1 MAPRRSGRQD
11 PHVSQ
16 ILVRC
21 RSRTELP
28 VEEFRSWLERR
39 PDAARPARLT
49 VVRPD
54 APDGATW
61 LVEVDVGDRP
71 VEPLDR
77 DVGELV
83 TDLRLL
89 GLDPAVFV
97 PQG

>member
-1 MAPRRSGRQD
+1 MATGRRAGHH
-11 PHVSQ
+11 PLVSQ

-71 VEPLDR
+71 VQPLDR

-97 PQG
+97 PHG